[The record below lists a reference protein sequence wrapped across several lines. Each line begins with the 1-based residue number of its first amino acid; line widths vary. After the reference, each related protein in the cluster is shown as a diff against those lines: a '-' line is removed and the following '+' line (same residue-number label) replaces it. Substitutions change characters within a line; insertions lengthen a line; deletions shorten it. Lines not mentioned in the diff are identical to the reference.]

1 MGRRGAG
8 QPYGWAVESA
18 VTRSVALPP
27 GGAEEVARVAR
38 AMLSEL
44 DDVLQ
49 TIGGRV
55 WQTVPG
61 YSQFLPDRKE
71 LNSRIRESVLNIVT
85 CLLEWRGPTP
95 AELERSAR
103 TGERRA
109 LQGVASMA
117 MIQSFRT
124 AERVLLEELQGW
136 CTRMQVRAA
145 TARACR
151 AALLHDLD
159 SLEKAM
165 LDAYTELQIQIEA
178 DRRLSEPRLFRR
190 LAAGVPIDT
199 TELEELAIAIGVADP
214 DRTEFVTA
222 AARLGPATDG
232 APVDRVTAD
241 QVRHRV
247 VTELARSLGST
258 VLSGVVEDAGQPV
271 VLVAVPW
278 HLEPEALLL
287 DLSRALAPISESSI
301 TTGIGERCTGLATL
315 GTSCRQ
321 ALAAAAVVGEP
332 GGVHLYADTL
342 LEIMVRREASMARQL
357 IDRYLGELTP
367 ELLTTLRTHLD
378 QRLSLRATAAVL
390 GVHKNTVSYRL
401 RRIEELSGLDLRRP
415 RDLSRLVVALE
426 AADQLSAGPP
436 AALQP

>member
-1 MGRRGAG
+1 M
-8 QPYGWAVESA
+8 
-18 VTRSVALPP
+18 
-27 GGAEEVARVAR
+27 AR

-49 TIGGRV
+49 TIASRV

-61 YSQFLPDRKE
+61 YSQFLPDRQE
-71 LNSRIRESVLNIVT
+71 LTARIRESVLNVVT
-85 CLLEWRGPTP
+85 CLLEWREPSPG
-95 AELERSAR
+95 ELARSAG

-109 LQGVASMA
+109 LQGVSSIA

-136 CTRMQVRAA
+136 CNRMQVRTA

-151 AALLHDLD
+151 AALLRDLD
-159 SLEKAM
+159 SLERSM
-165 LDAYTELQIQIEA
+165 LDAYTHLQIQIEA

-222 AARLGPATDG
+222 AVRLWPAPDG
-232 APVDRVTAD
+232 TPIDRVTAD

-247 VTELARSLGST
+247 VAELARSLGST
-258 VLSGVVEDAGQPV
+258 ALSGVVEETGQPV

-278 HLEPEALLL
+278 DAEPEALML
-287 DLSRALAPISESSI
+287 DLARALAPISECSI
-301 TTGIGERCTGLATL
+301 TAGIGDRCTGLATL

-321 ALAAAAVVGEP
+321 ALAAAAVAGDPGEM
-332 GGVHLYADTL
+332 HLYSDTL
-342 LEIMVRREASMARQL
+342 LEVMVRRESALARQL
-357 IDRYLGELTP
+357 VDRYLGDLSG
-367 ELLTTLRTHLD
+367 ELLVTLRTHLD

-401 RRIEELSGLDLRRP
+401 RRVEELSGLDLRRP

-426 AADQLSAGPP
+426 ASEQLSAGQP
-436 AALQP
+436 AGQQP